1 MNKRLPALLA
11 AALAL
16 PALASAQTT
25 TTSAALWTE
34 FQATPYTHS
43 HIPNVSFA
51 GYQRGEVPI
60 PDVPVVANV
69 LDFGAVGDGE
79 TFNDAAFLR
88 AMNAANQAGG
98 GAVWIPNGHYLL
110 RNTMLVHH
118 SGVVLRGES
127 RDGVIL
133 NFTRPLIEAPGFGS
147 TGHGTQHYN
156 WMGGLIW
163 VSPRNPYFNL
173 RSDESAIWNWNT
185 RDLQPPDFWTGP
197 GNYENWRAGA
207 EITTVPTPHPAGVR
221 TLTVADGSGLQPGDF
236 VFMTWEDPKEGPHT
250 NALFMEMAGH
260 SAFDGYNFGSW
271 LNGMPYH
278 IWPVEIAHVDGNEV
292 TLMQPIRL
300 SIETYYNVRI
310 RAVSEHVREIGLEN
324 FTILMDNTRESYPYN
339 NGVGWNGIY
348 FNQVYNSWAQD
359 IKIVNSEAS
368 LHVSASKNLTVRNI
382 AVESSVQ
389 SKYIFTSRVQT
400 SDVLFDTFSYTGTGQ
415 INNGI
420 NTELFSTGN
429 VFTRGEMGLGTFD
442 SHRMMAF
449 DYVRTDIWMTN
460 PRDSRPGG
468 DGNAGPFTGRR
479 GVHWN
484 ITIDHDA
491 LPEWRR
497 RDPGAEAEWVFEPFQ
512 YSMGAQIGIRGA
524 DMFEKSNLFAMPSG
538 DKGMLIGD
546 VGIVPTPANLY
557 DAQVALRHSTE
568 ASIIPAIRSLWF
580 IPVDDVTI
588 PVVAHPPVGTTI
600 AEVRAYLDGDLIAT
614 SSSAPYTLSWNNPV
628 PGRYW
633 LEMELFDNLGG
644 STWSAP
650 REVVIGQRVILEHNG
665 PINYRPDFEV
675 VEHPFF
681 RQGKAMLRDDRYATG
696 STMEFSFTGTRA
708 RVWGQRGGLNQ
719 RFEVFLNGEFLGETV
734 HGAAV
739 MNKNHAIW
747 DSGDLP
753 DGHHT
758 VRFRLP
764 VDTARLLVDYIEI
777 TSTEGGPGERRAPQ
791 PIAGLTAEP
800 VSNTEVALSWHRVS
814 PYESGH
820 RIERSSD
827 GGVNWDTLGT
837 LPAGQHQFLDTA
849 ASAGGTYQYRVIAFN
864 SFGEETPEEVATAT
878 TPTDQG
884 LLTVPQNLAAT
895 PFSSDRMELTWTY
908 SGSGHTGFRV
918 ERRMGNQSWS
928 LHSNVPPSARNLR
941 DINLFAGESYS
952 YRIRAYSG
960 SDFSPFT
967 PAVTA
972 TIPSGLD
979 VLPTTAPLTW
989 FMQSSDGSGSITE
1002 NTPTRVAFGGDEANA
1017 SRGVV
1022 AALGTPIS
1030 LDEAGDFIEMIFRT
1044 EGMPTPN
1051 SSHLILR
1058 FGLFN
1063 DNGQPVA
1070 ADFSSVTDDSLGF
1083 FGALST
1089 GGRDHAIAAQGSGE
1103 AQILGRGR
1111 ATAADLNFGG
1121 MTRLQ
1126 NFSGF
1131 NGGQRQVILR
1141 LERQADGS
1149 VSVQMQ
1155 SRDQDVRYLIM
1166 QGSVPAA
1173 SVPTYTFN
1181 QIAFALGNGNYTGLT
1196 ITDIIVHDSSPGEDL
1211 APTFTLQPQ
1220 SVSVGEGGFASFS
1233 AQAVGFPAPT
1243 YQWFKDGVAIPDATG
1258 ASLLIS
1264 NVSIANEG
1272 SYHVVASNGIE
1283 PDAVSASAQ
1292 LSVVP
1297 LPVITVQPQ
1306 PANLAIVEGA
1316 ALNLSVSAES
1326 EGTITYQWRRNG
1338 VPVPDGSASTFSIAN
1353 ISRANAGTYRVLVSN
1368 EAGGVLSDA
1377 VVVDVH
1383 YPPAIVE
1390 QPVSVTVLLGDEAA
1404 LSVVSEAN
1412 PTAQYQWFRNGDP
1425 VPGATDALLEFEAVT
1440 LADLGDYFVRVSNS
1454 VATID
1459 SQTVTLAQFVP
1470 PAPPADLAV
1479 SAVTHDSISLSWT
1492 DNSGGQATGFTV
1504 HAGDGSL
1511 LATLGEGV
1519 TSHTVTGLEPSTPY
1533 TFTVRGFN
1541 IAGSSGDSEPVSA
1554 TTDPVF
1560 TLSFA
1565 ANGADGS
1572 APAPMVAPAGA
1583 ALSLPGQGA
1592 LTKEGHAFNG
1602 WRDVLAAATYATG
1615 DSFVMPANDITLD
1628 AQWTV
1633 VEEEPIVVHQFNFG
1647 ANAYTG
1653 TNSPGHANW
1662 SIPLS
1667 VDEWTTVNGNDIQF
1681 APGQFVRFRRGN
1693 GAGDNAGVTL
1703 TQTSNANNRSS
1714 ATATGVFDTA
1724 LGKNWR
1730 AYVRGG
1736 FAGRS
1741 VGAWFEGLPHGDYIV
1756 YAVVHNP
1763 VLITD
1768 GRTTNVGIGTG
1779 SQVSGDLAWN
1789 DSSLTGTSFSAN
1801 PQTATWEEGVNYART
1816 IVTVDA
1822 TNPILYVLQGGPA
1835 AANDEFDYHTL
1846 SAVQLV
1852 RLGEITPG
1860 DGFTVTYNAN
1870 GGTGDVPVDD
1880 NVYADGTTITV
1891 MGQGNLTLA
1900 GESFIGWLDPETS
1913 DTFTPLSTFTMPE
1926 RDVTLLALWSQ
1937 GDTEPVILTQPE
1949 SQVAVAGDTVSFAV
1963 TAIGSPEPTYQW
1975 YFEGNLIPDA
1985 TDATLTLT
1993 NVSAAD
1999 EGTYFVRVSNS
2010 FGLVDSDPATLTL
2023 LVPPPAPSG
2032 LTATSVAPT
2041 SVGLSWT
2048 DNSGGDASFEV
2059 RLANGTVVA
2068 TTGPGVTSTTIGDL
2082 SPGTSYTFTVRAVNV
2097 AGSSADSNAVTVT
2110 TETIILHTVS
2120 FSANGG
2126 SGAVPASESVIL
2138 GEAFTVPGPG
2148 DLTKAGHAFNGWRD
2162 VLGAVTYGA
2171 GDTFAMPA
2179 RDVELAAQWTL
2190 LGDSGEYVQPF
2201 NNTNNQLVVENA
2213 GIGWQRAAH
2222 DGNLS
2227 ADQVGRLSDANGPD
2241 GQPGFAYTFR
2251 GGNNASLMWYEGLT
2265 LSQDTL
2271 QAFSAYVGH
2280 SHGSN
2285 VIRFLIR
2292 VGDNWYASA
2301 DGDGKAPQVGNAT
2314 WFENGATPYTVNFS
2328 PENTW
2333 VPVVGFNGTSTGTF
2347 TLLAGGELT
2356 PLAALP
2362 AGDVTAVGVYLAN
2375 LGGGSTRFDDFTVT
2389 WTAPGSGHT
2398 VTYAANGGTGAVPED
2413 LNQYATGTTITV
2425 MGQGGVTR
2433 EGYEFLGWRDEVA
2446 GETYAP
2452 LATFAMPER
2461 DVTLVAQWTADAAD
2475 AYADWAAANNI
2486 TGGLADETGGVAN
2499 LLRYAL
2505 GGGGTT
2511 PLAGLLPD
2519 MQSTPTVD
2527 GLTLSL
2533 TFHRIDD
2540 DAVTYAVWFSE
2551 DLVDWGTEP
2560 VWEATG
2566 AHEGEPGAY
2575 EVEVLVPAHGNRG
2588 FLRLEVTR

>member
-1 MNKRLPALLA
+1 MVQKPEPEPPSNTPTLQYSNPPTLHPSNTPSLQPSRLPPVPMNKRLPALLA

-133 NFTRPLIEAPGFGS
+133 NFTRPLMEAPGFGS

-163 VSPRNPYFNL
+163 VSPRNPFFNL
-173 RSDESAIWNWNT
+173 RSDEEAIWNWDR
-185 RDLQPPDFWTGP
+185 RDLDHPDWAGSV
-197 GNYENWRAGA
+197 GGYENWRPR
-207 EITTVPTPHPAGVR
+207 EVLTSVPQAHPAGVR
-221 TLTVADGSGLQPGDF
+221 TLTVEDGSALQPGEL
-236 VFMTWEDPKEGPHT
+236 VFMTWEDPKEEGPLR
-250 NALFMEMAGH
+250 NALFKEMAGH
-260 SAFDGYNFGSW
+260 SAFDGYNFGGW
-271 LNGMPYH
+271 LNSASYFL
-278 IWPVEIAHVDGNEV
+278 WPVEIASVDGNEV
-292 TLMQPIRL
+292 TLMQPIRM
-300 SIETYYNVRI
+300 SIEPHYNVRI
-310 RAVSEHVREIGLEN
+310 RSVAEQVREVGLEN
-324 FTILMDNTRESYPYN
+324 FTILMNNTRESYSYN

-348 FNQVYNSWAQD
+348 FNQAYNSWARN
-359 IKIVNSEAS
+359 IRIVNSEAAM
-368 LHVSASKNLTVRNI
+368 HVSSSKNLTLKDFV
-382 AVESSVQ
+382 VENTVQ
-389 SKYIFTSRVQT
+389 IKYISTARNMT
-400 SDVLFDTFSYTGTGQ
+400 SDVLFKNFTFTGTGQ
-415 INNGI
+415 VNNGI
-420 NTELFSTGN
+420 NTEYFSTGN
-429 VFTRGEMGLGTFD
+429 VWTGGNMERGTFD

-449 DYVRTDIWMTN
+449 DFVRTDIWMTN
-460 PRDSRPGG
+460 PRNSRPGG
-468 DGNAGPFTGRR
+468 NSAAGPFAGRR
-479 GVHWN
+479 AVHWN
-484 ITIDHDA
+484 VTIDQDF
-491 LPEWRR
+491 LPEELR
-497 RDPGAEAEWVFEPFQ
+497 RDPGEEAEWVFEPFQ

-524 DMFEKSNLFAMPSG
+524 DMFEKSNLFGMPSG

-546 VGIVPTPANLY
+546 AGIEPAPANLY

-568 ASIIPAIRSLWF
+568 ASIIPAISSLWF
-580 IPVDDVTI
+580 IPVSDVTI

-633 LEMELFDNLGG
+633 LQLELFDNLGG

-650 REVVIGQRVILEHNG
+650 RQVTIAERVILEHDG
-665 PINYRPDFEV
+665 RINYRPDFEV

-681 RQGKAMLRDDRYATG
+681 RQGKAKAMLGDGG
-696 STMEFSFTGTRA
+696 SGQTMEFTFKGTRA
-708 RVWGQRGGLNQ
+708 RVWSERTRLNQ
-719 RFEVFLNGEFLGETV
+719 QFEVTLSGQDLGEFRVTS
-734 HGAAV
+734 AV
-739 MNKNHAIW
+739 PNQIHVLW
-747 DSGDLP
+747 DSGELP
-753 DGHHT
+753 DGYHT
-758 VRFRLP
+758 VRFRVP
-764 VDTARLLVDYIEI
+764 VHTARLLVDYIEI
-777 TSTEGGPGERRAPQ
+777 TSTEGGPGELRAPQ
-791 PIAGLTAEP
+791 PIASLTAEP

-827 GGVNWDTLGT
+827 GGVNWNTLGT
-837 LPAGQHQFLDTA
+837 IPAGQHQFLDAA
-849 ASAGGTYQYRVIAFN
+849 ASAGGTYHYRVIAFN
-864 SFGEETPEEVATAT
+864 SFGEAAPEEVASAT

-884 LLTVPQNLAAT
+884 LLTAPQNLAVT

-918 ERRMGNQSWS
+918 ERRMGSQSWT
-928 LHSNVPPSARNLR
+928 LLSNVPPGARNLR

-960 SDFSPFT
+960 SDFSAFT

-972 TIPSGLD
+972 TIPDGLE

-1030 LDEAGDFIEMIFRT
+1030 LDEAGDFVELIFRT

-1051 SSHLILR
+1051 NSNLVLR

-1070 ADFSSVTDDSLGF
+1070 TDFSSVTDDSLGF

-1089 GGRDHAIAAQGSGE
+1089 GGRHHAIAAQGSGAAE
-1103 AQILGRGR
+1103 ILGRGR
-1111 ATAADLNFGG
+1111 AAAADLNFGG

-1126 NFSGF
+1126 NFGGF

-1155 SRDQDVRYLIM
+1155 SRDPSMRYLIM

-1181 QIAFALGNGNYTGLT
+1181 QIAFALGTGTWSGLT
-1196 ITDIIVHDSSPGEDL
+1196 ITDIIVHDSSPGADL

-1220 SVSVGEGGFASFS
+1220 SVSVGEGGFASFT

-1264 NVSIANEG
+1264 NISLTDEG

-1306 PANLAIVEGA
+1306 PANLAILEGA

-1338 VPVPDGSASTFSIAN
+1338 VPVPDGSANTFSIAN

-1377 VVVDVH
+1377 VVVDVQ

-1390 QPVSVTVLLGDEAA
+1390 QPVSVTVLLGDEASFSA
-1404 LSVVSEAN
+1404 LSEAN
-1412 PTAQYQWFRNGDP
+1412 PPAQYQWFHNGGLI
-1425 VPGATDALLEFEAVT
+1425 PGATNALLEFEAVT
-1440 LADLGDYFVRVSNS
+1440 VDDLGDYFVRVSNS

-1470 PAPPADLAV
+1470 PAPPAALAV

-1492 DNSGGQATGFTV
+1492 DNSGGQASGFTV

-1519 TSHTVTGLEPSTPY
+1519 TSHTVTGLQPSTSY

-1541 IAGSSGDSEPVSA
+1541 IAGSSGDSNSVSA

-1583 ALSLPGQGA
+1583 TLSLPGQGA
-1592 LTKEGHAFNG
+1592 LTKAGNLFNG
-1602 WRDVLAAATYATG
+1602 WRDNLGAVTYSAG
-1615 DSFVMPANDITLD
+1615 DTFAMPAADVELS

-1633 VEEEPIVVHQFNFG
+1633 QGVSGEPVAIYDEAFLRTDTNNNNQLLTWNSNNAAAPAYQGNWRVYDAQGNTPNTG
-1647 ANAYTG
+1647 ATG
-1653 TNSPGHANW
+1653 T
-1662 SIPLS
+1662 
-1667 VDEWTTVNGNDIQF
+1667 
-1681 APGQFVRFRRGN
+1681 
-1693 GAGDNAGVTL
+1693 GAGDRGRMV
-1703 TQTSNANNRSS
+1703 SNGNGGDGNKGFIYMPWGSAN
-1714 ATATGVFDTA
+1714 ATANRRDDVNHGIVFRDETPVFNTG
-1724 LGKNWR
+1724 
-1730 AYVRGG
+1730 
-1736 FAGRS
+1736 
-1741 VGAWFEGLPHGDYIV
+1741 
-1756 YAVVHNP
+1756 
-1763 VLITD
+1763 
-1768 GRTTNVGIGTG
+1768 
-1779 SQVSGDLAWN
+1779 
-1789 DSSLTGTSFSAN
+1789 
-1801 PQTATWEEGVNYART
+1801 
-1816 IVTVDA
+1816 
-1822 TNPILYVLQGGPA
+1822 
-1835 AANDEFDYHTL
+1835 
-1846 SAVQLV
+1846 
-1852 RLGEITPG
+1852 GEITVAHREWQNLRGFSVDLSRGTNANTGAASTRAVIQIGTSWFASETTFNPTATNTWETHSIADISTENWLTLSFDSANNNRVTLG
-1860 DGFTVTYNAN
+1860 TSAQTLSEHGVSGSLTSVGFHLSNTSNGSNNDHQYRIDNIVVTAVDGAAPDDAYTVTYTAN

-1880 NVYADGTTITV
+1880 NLYAPATTITV
-1891 MGQGNLTLA
+1891 MGQG
-1900 GESFIGWLDPETS
+1900 
-1913 DTFTPLSTFTMPE
+1913 
-1926 RDVTLLALWSQ
+1926 
-1937 GDTEPVILTQPE
+1937 
-1949 SQVAVAGDTVSFAV
+1949 
-1963 TAIGSPEPTYQW
+1963 
-1975 YFEGNLIPDA
+1975 
-1985 TDATLTLT
+1985 
-1993 NVSAAD
+1993 
-1999 EGTYFVRVSNS
+1999 
-2010 FGLVDSDPATLTL
+2010 
-2023 LVPPPAPSG
+2023 
-2032 LTATSVAPT
+2032 
-2041 SVGLSWT
+2041 
-2048 DNSGGDASFEV
+2048 
-2059 RLANGTVVA
+2059 
-2068 TTGPGVTSTTIGDL
+2068 
-2082 SPGTSYTFTVRAVNV
+2082 
-2097 AGSSADSNAVTVT
+2097 
-2110 TETIILHTVS
+2110 
-2120 FSANGG
+2120 
-2126 SGAVPASESVIL
+2126 SVI
-2138 GEAFTVPGPG
+2138 
-2148 DLTKAGHAFNGWRD
+2148 
-2162 VLGAVTYGA
+2162 
-2171 GDTFAMPA
+2171 
-2179 RDVELAAQWTL
+2179 
-2190 LGDSGEYVQPF
+2190 
-2201 NNTNNQLVVENA
+2201 
-2213 GIGWQRAAH
+2213 
-2222 DGNLS
+2222 
-2227 ADQVGRLSDANGPD
+2227 
-2241 GQPGFAYTFR
+2241 
-2251 GGNNASLMWYEGLT
+2251 
-2265 LSQDTL
+2265 
-2271 QAFSAYVGH
+2271 
-2280 SHGSN
+2280 
-2285 VIRFLIR
+2285 
-2292 VGDNWYASA
+2292 
-2301 DGDGKAPQVGNAT
+2301 
-2314 WFENGATPYTVNFS
+2314 
-2328 PENTW
+2328 
-2333 VPVVGFNGTSTGTF
+2333 
-2347 TLLAGGELT
+2347 
-2356 PLAALP
+2356 
-2362 AGDVTAVGVYLAN
+2362 
-2375 LGGGSTRFDDFTVT
+2375 
-2389 WTAPGSGHT
+2389 
-2398 VTYAANGGTGAVPED
+2398 
-2413 LNQYATGTTITV
+2413 
-2425 MGQGGVTR
+2425 R
-2433 EGYEFLGWRDEVA
+2433 EGYEFLGWRDELA

-2452 LATFAMPER
+2452 LATFAMPDR
-2461 DVTLVAQWTADAAD
+2461 DVTLVAQWTADAAPD

-2486 TGGLADETGGVAN
+2486 TGSLTDETGGVAN

-2505 GGGGTT
+2505 GGDGTT
-2511 PLAGLLPD
+2511 PLAGLLPQ

-2533 TFHRIDD
+2533 TFHRVDD
-2540 DAVTYAVWFSE
+2540 PQVTYAVWFSE
-2551 DLVDWGTEP
+2551 DLVDWGTGP
-2560 VWEATG
+2560 VWQATG

-2575 EVEVLVPAHGNRG
+2575 EVEVLVPAHGTRG